1 MPAERGFTLLELMV
15 VLLIIGLLL
24 VLVPGHLWRSH
35 AGLEVQVAARALADG
50 LRQTRS
56 DALVTNRERVFTVDV
71 AGHRFRPGQDRQLES
86 LNAGLRL
93 GLDTARS
100 ELIDA
105 ASGQIRFFPD
115 GSSTG
120 GRITLTM
127 QAQQAEV
134 TVDWLTGQVA
144 IADVKP

>member
-1 MPAERGFTLLELMV
+1 MS
-15 VLLIIGLLL
+15 
-24 VLVPGHLWRSH
+24 PGTAS
-35 AGLEVQVAARALADG
+35 GPARAG
-50 LRQTRS
+50 S
-56 DALVTNRERVFTVDV
+56 SS
-71 AGHRFRPGQDRQLES
+71 S
-86 LNAGLRL
+86 LNAALRL

-127 QAQQAEV
+127 QAQQAQV
-134 TVDWLTGQVA
+134 TVDWLTGQIA
-144 IADVKP
+144 IADVGS